1 MGVTMKIAACLIL
14 AVTVSAFPSP
24 LKLAE
29 IEGQAPPVFTAEL
42 NMDSP
47 AGKVLV
53 EIHRDWAPKG
63 ADRFYQLIKSG
74 FFNQARI
81 FRVVP
86 NFVVQFGINGDP
98 AIQQQ
103 YRGAAANLLDDP
115 VKPGLSNKK
124 GTVTFATAGP
134 NTRTTQLF
142 INTGDNYNLD
152 SMGFAPIGKVVQGMD
167 QVGKIYSGYGEQP
180 DQGQIQT
187 AGNKYLQASFPK
199 LTYFTSTKLVANVA
213 SKDVPWN

>member
-29 IEGQAPPVFTAEL
+29 IEGQAPPVFNAEL
-42 NMDSP
+42 GTSNP
-47 AGKVLV
+47 AGKITIQV
-53 EIHRDWAPKG
+53 HRSWAPKG
-63 ADRFYQLIKSG
+63 ADRFYQLVKSG
-74 FFNQARI
+74 FFNNARV

-167 QVGKIYSGYGEQP
+167 QVSKIYGGYGEQP

-187 AGNKYLQASFPK
+187 RGNEYLKASFPK
-199 LTYFTSTKLVANVA
+199 LPYFTSTKLVANVA
-213 SKDVPWN
+213 AKDVPSN

>member
-1 MGVTMKIAACLIL
+1 MMRALVMLGVTL
-14 AVTVSAFPSP
+14 AIVTAFPAP
-24 LKLAE
+24 QQLAS
-29 IEGQAPPVFTAEL
+29 IEGQAPAVFTAEL
-42 NMDSP
+42 NMANGP
-47 AGKVLV
+47 TGKIVV
-53 EIHRDWAPKG
+53 EMHRDWAPRG

-74 FFNQARI
+74 FFNNARV

-152 SMGFAPIGKVVQGMD
+152 SMGFAPIGKVVQAWTRSARSTPAT
-167 QVGKIYSGYGEQP
+167 VS
-180 DQGQIQT
+180 
-187 AGNKYLQASFPK
+187 S
-199 LTYFTSTKLVANVA
+199 LTKARSRQRATSTSRPL
-213 SKDVPWN
+213 SPS